1 MARSSYAKRGKER
14 SEHHEDPFVERL
26 LQASAW
32 AQDNLTVVVV
42 ATVIL
47 AAGVAGILY
56 YRSYQQTVREQ
67 AAVRLQD
74 LAASLPGL
82 DPAVAADT
90 LRSFVDRYRG
100 TQAADEARAL
110 LGRVRLDEGQPAEAI
125 EILRPAL
132 ERGPDT
138 PVGFAA
144 RMLLAAAH
152 EMQGEVDAAL
162 RIYAELGEAA
172 RLPFQRRRA
181 LADRARLLAEQGR
194 FEEAAAIYGELAER
208 AEEAGVTAEAADYR
222 LRHGETAALAAARGS
237 GPPPEEA
244 DGGAT
249 GGPDEPADPAGAPGG
264 G

>member
-14 SEHHEDPFVERL
+14 SEHHEDPFVERI

-32 AQDNLTVVVV
+32 AQENLTVVVF

-67 AAVRLQD
+67 AAVQLQN
-74 LAASLPGL
+74 LAATLPGL
-82 DPAVAADT
+82 DPVLAADT

-110 LGRVRLDEGQPAEAI
+110 LARVRLDEGQPAEAI

-132 ERGPDT
+132 ERGADT
-138 PVGFAA
+138 PVGFAT

-162 RIYAELGEAA
+162 GIYAELGQAA

-194 FEEAAAIYGELAER
+194 FGDAAAIYGELAER
-208 AEEAGVTAEAADYR
+208 AEEAGATAEAADYR
-222 LRHGETAALAAARGS
+222 LRHGETAALAAARGPE
-237 GPPPEEA
+237 PPPEEA

-249 GGPDEPADPAGAPGG
+249 GPDDPAEPPDPPGG